1 MIDDDDDLLF
11 GAIENAS
18 EYSQEKLWLDVLNQ
32 VQILESEY
40 VKYYELEN
48 FSHNVFDLVQVLMN
62 LCNDLISRFKNDEPK
77 VSILQ
82 KHLSNANSFL
92 EYVGSNDVDLVEL
105 SNNIDSL
112 QKIIQLNNSLILDFK
127 SVCEKLV
134 EIRVDQT
141 KETLVKFKDALMN
154 ERNHLNTI
162 LMKNQ
167 KICEKTLSIYPPD
180 SKLNQKILS
189 AFVCLSKSDFFVAID
204 VQPQSMGLDYFFS
217 ESIN

>member
-1 MIDDDDDLLF
+1 MIDDDDDLFFDVL
-11 GAIENAS
+11 ENSS

-48 FSHNVFDLVQVLMN
+48 FSHTVYDLVQVLMN

-77 VSILQ
+77 VSIIQ
-82 KHLSNANSFL
+82 NHLSNANSFL

-112 QKIIQLNNSLILDFK
+112 QEIIQLNNSLILDFK
-127 SVCEKLV
+127 NVCEKLV

-141 KETLVKFKDALMN
+141 NETLVKFKDALMS

-167 KICEKTLSIYPPD
+167 KICEKTFSIYPPD